1 VPGMSDDSRL
11 TIIAAAEQEEARL
24 HSDLQLLS
32 VNEIT
37 KMIAGLRLSII
48 VESDPMKRAILRGAF
63 LAAIRYVSTEWR
75 IEPREPDAT
84 DLREGQ

>member
-1 VPGMSDDSRL
+1 MAGMSDDSRL

-24 HSDLQLLS
+24 HSDLESLGTA
-32 VNEIT
+32 EIT
-37 KMIAGLRLSII
+37 RMIAGLRLSII
-48 VESDPMKRAILRGAF
+48 VERDAMKRAILRGAF

-75 IEPREPDAT
+75 AEPKERDAT